1 MNNTLAHSFTN
12 GYTSLLISF
21 PLQTFAEALFIPI
34 TPLASSKPFCF
45 VALISSLKAFID
57 CLLFFSLH
65 LFHFPYSLFFFLY
78 FFFSSLQICKK
89 SLVKLF
95 WRFLSAAAE
104 S

>member
-21 PLQTFAEALFIPI
+21 PLQAFAEALFIPI
-34 TPLASSKPFCF
+34 TPLAISKPFCF

-65 LFHFPYSLFFFLY
+65 LFHFP
-78 FFFSSLQICKK
+78 
-89 SLVKLF
+89 
-95 WRFLSAAAE
+95 
-104 S
+104 